1 MMTACLAL
9 FSLDPSRRPNVGAG
23 VAQILYQHEVD
34 VPEGAG
40 QADGPRTH
48 LGREMMRAWQ
58 PSWTR

>member
-34 VPEGAG
+34 VPERVPAKL
-40 QADGPRTH
+40 T
-48 LGREMMRAWQ
+48 GRER
-58 PSWTR
+58 S